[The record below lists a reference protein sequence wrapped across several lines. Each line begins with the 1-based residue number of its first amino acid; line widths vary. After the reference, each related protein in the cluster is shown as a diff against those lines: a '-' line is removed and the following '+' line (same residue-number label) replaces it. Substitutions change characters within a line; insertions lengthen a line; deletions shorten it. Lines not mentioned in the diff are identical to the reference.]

1 MKQYLQFPIGIE
13 KFSIVEKKKWR
24 DGGGGFYKLS

>member
-24 DGGGGFYKLS
+24 DGGEGGLL